1 MPTQSKPVNIAKR
14 SEAPS
19 APKSRAR
26 RAGAQL
32 AEVLVDSDTQRLFRR
47 WRDVVPHD
55 RLAHLVKDAMRA
67 LDRALQMRLAEHS
80 VSIGHWPFLRVLWAA
95 DGLTQRELSR
105 EAGVM
110 EPTTFAALKAMES
123 LGYVVR
129 RQLADNRRKNHI
141 FLTARG
147 RRLKRAL
154 IPLAEEV
161 NRVAVRGVPDDS
173 VAATRR
179 TLLAVLENLA
189 ADELH
194 SNSRRR
200 RVPSTREL
208 GRLVDA
214 ADSRSGRR

>member
-1 MPTQSKPVNIAKR
+1 
-14 SEAPS
+14 
-19 APKSRAR
+19 
-26 RAGAQL
+26 
-32 AEVLVDSDTQRLFRR
+32 
-47 WRDVVPHD
+47 
-55 RLAHLVKDAMRA
+55 MRA

-80 VSIGHWPFLRVLWAA
+80 VSLGHWPFLRVLWAA

-141 FLTARG
+141 FLTAKG
-147 RRLKRAL
+147 RRLERTL

-161 NRVAVRGVPDDS
+161 NRVAVRGVPDDA
-173 VAATRR
+173 VAATRG

-194 SNSRRR
+194 PDNRRR
-200 RVPSTREL
+200 RRPSTREL
-208 GRLVDA
+208 GRLVDT
-214 ADSRSGRR
+214 ADAGNGRR